1 MILVDFENSLNNFL
15 NQELNQY
22 RIVHLAT
29 HGVFNINEP
38 ALSGLVFSLIDEE
51 GNPQPGYLRF
61 NEIFNLNLLETEL
74 VVLSACQS
82 GVGEDVSGEGLVGI
96 TRGFMY
102 AGAEQLLVSLWN
114 VNDGST
120 AELMKRFYRYYEQ
133 EGLTATVALQKAQE
147 EMMNIPEYAHPYY
160 WGAFVVQG
168 L

>member
-1 MILVDFENSLNNFL
+1 
-15 NQELNQY
+15 
-22 RIVHLAT
+22 
-29 HGVFNINEP
+29 
-38 ALSGLVFSLIDEE
+38 
-51 GNPQPGYLRF
+51 
-61 NEIFNLNLLETEL
+61 
-74 VVLSACQS
+74 
-82 GVGEDVSGEGLVGI
+82 
-96 TRGFMY
+96 MY